1 MKVVILAGGFGTRLS
16 EETLRIPKPMV
27 KIGNMPILWHIM
39 KVFSS
44 QGFNEFIICLG
55 YKSEII
61 KEFFLNFHTLNSDFT
76 INLNNNEINYQNVKS
91 ENWKVSLIDT
101 GENTLTGGRILKIK
115 DQIDNK
121 KFLLTYGDGL
131 GNINLNKLIDSHN
144 TSNKICTVTAVS
156 PPGRFGLLN
165 IESDGKV
172 SSFNEKPKNNNSHIN
187 GGFFIC
193 EPTIM
198 KYIKNDNTSF
208 EFSSLE
214 NLAKDKQLNSY
225 KHDGFWKPMDTLR
238 DKKELVN
245 LWNSGKAPWKI
256 W

>member
-39 KVFSS
+39 KVFSE

-76 INLNNNEINYQNVKS
+76 INLSNNEITYQNVKS
-91 ENWKVSLIDT
+91 ENWRVSLINT

-115 DQIDNK
+115 DHIDDK

-131 GNINLNKLIDSHN
+131 GDINLNKLIDSHN
-144 TSNKICTVTAVS
+144 KSNKICTVTAVN

-165 IESDGKV
+165 IESDGTV

-187 GGFFIC
+187 GGFFVC
-193 EPTIM
+193 EPSIM
-198 KYIKNDNTSF
+198 NYIVNDNTSF
-208 EFSSLE
+208 EFSSLK
-214 NLAKDKQLNSY
+214 NLAKDDQLNSY

-245 LWNSGKAPWKI
+245 LWNSEKAPWKL